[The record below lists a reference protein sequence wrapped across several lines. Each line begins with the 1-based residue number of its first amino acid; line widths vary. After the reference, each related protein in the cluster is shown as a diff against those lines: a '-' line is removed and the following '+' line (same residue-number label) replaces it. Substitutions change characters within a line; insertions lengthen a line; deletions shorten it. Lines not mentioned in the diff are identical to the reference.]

1 MIQASSE
8 DQVKY
13 QRLRAGKYLRGFGN
27 GRQRPVGDG
36 EGVASISTCSRCAQ
50 C

>member
-13 QRLRAGKYLRGFGN
+13 QRLRAAYLRGFGN
-27 GRQRPVGDG
+27 GRQWPVGDG